1 MLWNFHVLNFF
12 TSDRVYRFVNEYQL
26 VVVID
31 DNFVDDHHEV
41 EYDVVDDVYVDLNY
55 HHDDDVDV
63 DQVNVIEIDHHEM
76 IYEDK
81 TKSI

>member
-41 EYDVVDDVYVDLNY
+41 EYDVVDD
-55 HHDDDVDV
+55 DDVDV